1 MVFGIG
7 GALMIVSSIVLA
19 SQTFILP
26 TNTYQLKQ
34 LPSSLL
40 MVAGAAAG
48 GLVGII
54 MLQRFLPHTPY
65 FKRLILQPPVPEEA
79 AELKERERLSS
90 FDYLLGKRGVS
101 LTPLV
106 PAGKAQFGD
115 DVVDVMSDGTLVE
128 VGKALTVVETIG
140 SRIIVRPID

>member
-1 MVFGIG
+1 VFGIG

-26 TNTYQLKQ
+26 TNAYQLRQ
-34 LPSSLL
+34 LPGSLL
-40 MVAGAAAG
+40 MVVGAAAG

-54 MLQRFLPHTPY
+54 VLQRFLPHTPY
-65 FKRLILQPPVPEEA
+65 FKRLILQPPQEEDA
-79 AELKERERLSS
+79 AELKQREQLSS
-90 FDYLLGKRGVS
+90 FEYLLGKRGVA

-128 VGKALTVVETIG
+128 VGSMLTVVETYG
-140 SRIIVRPID
+140 SRIIVRPIE